1 MIRSSHLARRL
12 LVAGLAA
19 SLVATSG
26 CGWFRS
32 STGYET
38 SRETRPLEVPPDMTA
53 PAIDPSMQVPPVP
66 QATAPR
72 APTGAQQPTAGA
84 AVSSFELSDE
94 AGETWRRVGV
104 ALERIEGVTIV
115 NRAQMLGSY
124 ELQYQGESFLLR
136 VQSQGERSTVS
147 AVSASGQAVSTGPA
161 TELMGLLRQRL
172 G

>member
-53 PAIDPSMQVPPVP
+53 PVTDPTMQVPSV
-66 QATAPR
+66 PR
-72 APTGAQQPTAGA
+72 APAGAQQPAAGG
-84 AVSSFELSDE
+84 AVSSFELADE

-124 ELQYQGESFLLR
+124 ELRYQGESFLLR
-136 VQSQGERSTVS
+136 VQGDGERSTVS
-147 AVSASGQAVSTGPA
+147 SVNASGQTVSTGPA

-172 G
+172 S